1 MGWTVCFGPLV
12 SKLAKQLLE
21 DDKQYIDDE
30 VLGKIVL
37 ELVNTGQCAASSST
51 SRLSEEL
58 IPVLS
63 ILRNC
68 ISAVTASHRM
78 DQLAEHPLKVLIRL
92 VSIKMIALKS
102 RPVSDLLV
110 SRTDF
115 CPLPMTDFN
124 GREFV
129 RISYLGPFFCLGVA
143 ANDDDNF
150 CYEGSERFLEDLDLL
165 KEEQKGG
172 YYGGIQSKLGGHRNL
187 LHKVVHTLLANSNSR
202 EKTLDFLSQMLKSNR
217 KRTQI
222 QADRSRLA
230 SNGVMMNFLSVMLD
244 LSEKIQLEKVQNEYI
259 FYPNC
264 RVDLED
270 ETRLAMSSDQVAEFV
285 QTLDLSNCKP
295 TFNTECFY
303 MTCHALAVGFSSTVD
318 HLKNS
323 KRTLD
328 DIQRQLKDA
337 QEKISK
343 RGPGYANHPNV
354 IHHMRTLKNYQENFA
369 KAVIRDECLLFDEFL
384 LVRTVKFASKQLAL
398 VLRPI
403 ATDYLNVT
411 LPLELP
417 KTFGATPELYVESV
431 IDFLTFL
438 IKKELN
444 IFLQNSADFAQQL
457 LIMICSTHLI
467 KNPFLSSKVVTVIFL
482 LCPLY
487 NPQARHFFSQ
497 ILNHP
502 ISEENL
508 FPSLTKFYADVESTG
523 AHTEFYDKFNIRRSI
538 QVIFKEMW
546 QHGAHRNRL
555 MQMARDCT
563 QDFFRF
569 TNMIINDMT
578 FLLDESMTNL
588 KTIHD
593 IEWVEMNDT
602 AAWAALSQE
611 TRQQKLD
618 ALSQAKSSVK
628 TWLVLCNDTM
638 ELFISLTTDNPQY
651 DFLSTSSGERVAAM
665 LNHNIIQ
672 LCGPKCSVLKLR
684 DAERRFGWNPKLLLG
699 QVVDVYLNL
708 SSEQFAENIAQDE
721 RSYNP
726 DVFKSIVE
734 KILGVGSAS
743 GRPILGMG
751 QSERFKNLME
761 MAERHYNEKM
771 QSEMDWGED
780 YPDEFKDALC
790 YTMMAEPTRLPS
802 GHVLDRKN
810 ILRHLLSDQT
820 NPFTRQPLTVE
831 ELVPDLE
838 LKERIQQWIKESTA
852 AREQNK

>member
-369 KAVIRDECLLFDEFL
+369 KA
-384 LVRTVKFASKQLAL
+384 LAL

-638 ELFISLTTDNPQY
+638 ELFISLTTDNPQI
-651 DFLSTSSGERVAAM
+651 FCQQALGERVAAM

-734 KILGVGSAS
+734 KFWVLEVHQADRFLEWDKAS
-743 GRPILGMG
+743 
-751 QSERFKNLME
+751 
-761 MAERHYNEKM
+761 
-771 QSEMDWGED
+771 DWGED
-780 YPDEFKDALC
+780 YPDEFKPVCGPPPIFATLHALC